1 MESQISQKLIELN
14 HQFYQTFSASFSS
27 TRFSV
32 QPGVKKIINEY
43 IQTAKDGFPC
53 SILDIGCGNGEL
65 ARYLGKINFCGKYIG
80 LDSSASL
87 LSYCERIPRASMV
100 QRDFLVRDITETD
113 WVEDFPTS
121 TFDLIVSF
129 AVLHHIPGCDL
140 RINILRSIRNLISA
154 NGLFIHSQWQFVNS
168 PKLVKRIIPWNT
180 IGLSPSQLE
189 PGDSLLDWRAE
200 AGRNGY
206 RYVHLFTEKEL
217 ARYAEETGF
226 EIIDSYHSDGKEGNL
241 ALYQVW
247 KPIVTNA
254 MKHPDL
260 YSLEK

>member
-1 MESQISQKLIELN
+1 MDIQVSQKLIDLN

-43 IQTAKDGFPC
+43 IQTTKDGSPC

-65 ARYLGKINFCGKYIG
+65 ARYLGKINFLGKYIG
-80 LDSSASL
+80 LDSSTSL
-87 LSYCERIPRASMV
+87 LSYTGHMPEAAM
-100 QRDFLVRDITETD
+100 FLPVFLERDITGPD
-113 WVEDFPTS
+113 WVIDLPIP
-121 TFDLIVSF
+121 TFDMILSF

-140 RINILRSIRNLISA
+140 RKKILLSIRNLVSA
-154 NGLFIHSQWQFVNS
+154 NGCFIHSQWQFINS
-168 PKLVKRIIPWNT
+168 PRLIKRITPWET

-200 AGRNGY
+200 TDRNGY
-206 RYVHLFTEKEL
+206 RYVHLFTEQEL
-217 ARYAEETGF
+217 AGYAKETGF
-226 EIIDSYHSDGKEGNL
+226 EIIDSYFSDGKEGNL

-247 KPIVTNA
+247 KPI
-254 MKHPDL
+254 
-260 YSLEK
+260 